1 MFLITELYIGNNSH
15 HVLKMTGVEAKSG
28 SKLEMVQKEV
38 AMRYASFIVR
48 LWGSDSDTTILHHT
62 LRGGVEH
69 VQSRT
74 VVQVRCLEDLTA
86 FFRMCLLDEP
96 SGECGDRG
104 PNRGTG

>member
-48 LWGSDSDTTILHHT
+48 LWGSDSDTAISDGA

-69 VQSRT
+69 VQSGTAVR
-74 VVQVRCLEDLTA
+74 VRCLEDLA
-86 FFRMCLLDEP
+86 EFFR
-96 SGECGDRG
+96 
-104 PNRGTG
+104 T